1 MRSEPSKV
9 RSTTMSIAVNPEYET
24 LCHECEI
31 LREELTALA
40 LEREHLCSTVIP
52 NLKAEYQVKIG
63 VKEYELFIKKCEL
76 QRIRRK
82 IELIQAALNRM
93 EPVTIAAVEAKLDA
107 EFAEWQEKIERMA
120 GDIKAA
126 EYLQAQEKMSHQD
139 HQQLQ
144 KMFRQIA
151 KRLHPDINPGLSEE
165 QQRLWL
171 RASTAYKEG
180 DSNGLLAVSL
190 MLEDFP
196 EAPLPTAVDELT
208 ERRDVLKRQINSA
221 LAVIDG
227 VRKTFPL
234 NQLHDISNPEWIT
247 GKQDELNLVIT
258 EMNGQIASVSEILSF
273 MAGGMVHGKSTAT
286 H

>member
-1 MRSEPSKV
+1 
-9 RSTTMSIAVNPEYET
+9 
-24 LCHECEI
+24 
-31 LREELTALA
+31 
-40 LEREHLCSTVIP
+40 
-52 NLKAEYQVKIG
+52 
-63 VKEYELFIKKCEL
+63 
-76 QRIRRK
+76 
-82 IELIQAALNRM
+82 
-93 EPVTIAAVEAKLDA
+93 
-107 EFAEWQEKIERMA
+107 
-120 GDIKAA
+120 
-126 EYLQAQEKMSHQD
+126 MSHQD

-171 RASTAYKEG
+171 RASTAYKDG

-196 EAPLPTAVDELT
+196 EAPLPTAVDELA
-208 ERRDVLKRQINSA
+208 ERRDALKRQINSA

-234 NQLHDISNPEWIT
+234 NQMHDILNSEWVA

-258 EMNGQIASVSEILSF
+258 EMNVQIAAVSEILSF